1 MFGFMAIAIAL
12 FLASVC
18 VINMVSK
25 INFTITRRF
34 TDHDTTFFC
43 TFTEDGRRTFQE
55 NRCQAW
61 WSRLRLDCIFYARIK
76 ATIPGPQHLQRQ
88 SNAKLDQAH
97 VFPPP
102 RYRRQCRQVIHHAP
116 SCILLGFSFCLVHL
130 YGMALVHR
138 PFYSFFKH
146 PTTPRRPHFTHLPFL
161 LLKHPYHAV
170 PIKYTHIPF

>member
-25 INFTITRRF
+25 INLTITRLF
-34 TDHDTTFFC
+34 TDPLHNIFC

-146 PTTPRRPHFTHLPFL
+146 PTTPRRPQSTHLPFL